1 MICAQQQNIILL
13 APVFEP
19 GLYFLFLFL
28 HTQCNESKMH
38 QPKAA
43 VLIDGGLFFVYR
55 DSKLSNLHMNIFLDT
70 HILEV
75 YTLT

>member
-19 GLYFLFLFL
+19 GLYFYFYFF
-28 HTQCNESKMH
+28 TPNTMNRRCIT
-38 QPKAA
+38 PKAA

-55 DSKLSNLHMNIFLDT
+55 DSKLSNFHMNIFLDT